1 MFTDADSVRCTQ
13 QQAAAYTAGDRQQP
27 APLCTD
33 EMSAPALIGPNAITQ
48 LQRVL
53 QQQLGWSDTQRIFA
67 AAGLAHHL
75 QQAPE
80 SMVDEREV
88 ARLHRQVRRHCVPW
102 QAREI
107 MRLAGDRTGAY
118 ILANRIPK
126 PVVWL
131 LRHMPAAWSVPVL
144 MRAIRRHAW
153 TFVGSGD
160 FRMGRQHGT
169 SQLIIAAIR
178 ANPVVALDTADQP
191 ICHWHAAVF
200 QRLFRELITDAT
212 TVSETRCCAAGD
224 ELCEFRIQL
233 RVM

>member
-13 QQAAAYTAGDRQQP
+13 QHAAAYTAGDRQQP

-33 EMSAPALIGPNAITQ
+33 EISAPALIGPNAITQ

-67 AAGLAHHL
+67 AAGLAQHL

-102 QAREI
+102 QDREI

-126 PVVWL
+126 PVLWL
-131 LRHMPAAWSVPVL
+131 LRHMPAVWSAPLL

-153 TFVGSGD
+153 TFAGSGD
-160 FRMGRQHGT
+160 FRIGRQRGAR
-169 SQLIIAAIR
+169 QQIIAAVR

-200 QRLFRELITDAT
+200 QRLFRELIDDAT
-212 TVSETRCCAAGD
+212 TVTETRCCAKGD
-224 ELCEFRIQL
+224 VACVFSIQL
-233 RVM
+233 RSR